1 MLRKRDVFTLQTFL
15 HLHAQINE
23 QQRLY
28 LHQPRLFALAVVHMH
43 ETINYFVIGPYLVS
57 CISAISTIFVL
68 VWNLGPLRFIR
79 YRFSIALAK
88 KSTDPLDE
96 KDAFVSD
103 ILLLHFPPAGGTGQE
118 NFYDFYFGSTS

>member
-68 VWNLGPLRFIR
+68 IWNLGPLRFIR

-88 KSTDPLDE
+88 KSTDPSME
-96 KDAFVSD
+96 KMPSSAIF
-103 ILLLHFPPAGGTGQE
+103 
-118 NFYDFYFGSTS
+118 NFSTSRQLKARSGKFLRFLFGSTS